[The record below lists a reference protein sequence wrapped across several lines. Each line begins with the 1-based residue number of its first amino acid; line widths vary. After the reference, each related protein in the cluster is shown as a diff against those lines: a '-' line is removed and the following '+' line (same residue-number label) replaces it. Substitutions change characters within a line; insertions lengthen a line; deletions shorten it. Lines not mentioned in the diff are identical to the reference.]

1 MYWYV
6 YIICIYLLYYIST
19 KVYAFQMQH
28 HHVNHMSSSK
38 NDNLCRNRKA
48 GPEVLDLHCNPHA
61 SPASLKENVLTVSSF
76 DFILLG
82 SNTSNMSYINI
93 ILLINLNILIV
104 SCNNI
109 IGSNLQI
116 SANPWEKLMVLG
128 RENFSPR
135 VFSKTMCSCCW
146 KKLKQISLHHFVWY
160 GAKLQRIISYI
171 LVWWLHLYILWC
183 CEHQLYFR
191 SRRGEVCK
199 ISSDVNYSSNIYSCN
214 FPLKS
219 CNTSWDQP
227 LCIYIYIYSTS
238 YLFHPKILCSHIST
252 SSRKRR
258 SNFQDQNLPRN
269 STSQGLLRCSTLAM
283 YPQQGKSRGG
293 KGVKTRYQWIH
304 ILEMSCGPT
313 QPIWTTWNNS

>member
-227 LCIYIYIYSTS
+227 LCIYIYIQYIIFVSPQNFVLS
-238 YLFHPKILCSHIST
+238 YFH
-252 SSRKRR
+252 
-258 SNFQDQNLPRN
+258 
-269 STSQGLLRCSTLAM
+269 
-283 YPQQGKSRGG
+283 QQ
-293 KGVKTRYQWIH
+293 
-304 ILEMSCGPT
+304 
-313 QPIWTTWNNS
+313 